1 MLGVSKSYRSQS
13 FCLFVACAAVAFVCR
28 VESFS
33 APLVMMQ
40 NNNGKHVHS
49 QSTLHRQNRHPHAR
63 AVFVGLYASSP
74 LDKDGDQEKN
84 IPDDSDAT
92 SQPRSS
98 ATSTDYSTEEILLC
112 VHLEVLPES
121 GVSVTAALEQVQA
134 YSQSFPFAAVLPVQP
149 LMYLPTTEGGVEI
162 KFLRKKTD
170 EKSGMDGG
178 LCFFIETTEPEAATQ
193 AATENNDNMVE
204 YVNDDDTDHDNDDD
218 QSRRMISVTVKRN
231 SVGQTIRKIVA
242 ERLVVTS
249 YVASLTAAAATATG
263 SEDVNTPAIATA
275 TPSQGT
281 VVIGSR
287 PSPVAEQVVRVTSL
301 FHKWM

>member
-1 MLGVSKSYRSQS
+1 MLGVLSCRSQS
-13 FCLFVACAAVAFVCR
+13 FCLFVVSTCAALVCH

-33 APLVMMQ
+33 ALPAMMK
-40 NNNGKHVHS
+40 NSNWNHVHTDM
-49 QSTLHRQNRHPHAR
+49 TLHRQHAR
-63 AVFVGLYASSP
+63 SFMNMRLHASSP
-74 LDKDGDQEKN
+74 LDKNDDNEKN
-84 IPDDSDAT
+84 IPDDSDAA
-92 SQPRSS
+92 SQPPKSS
-98 ATSTDYSTEEILLC
+98 TTTDYSTEEILLC
-112 VHLEVLPES
+112 MHLEVLAES
-121 GVSVTAALEQVQA
+121 RVSVQAALAQVQA

-149 LMYLPTTEGGVEI
+149 LMYLPTDAGGVEI

-178 LCFFIETTEPEAATQ
+178 LCFFIEITDEATAEI
-193 AATENNDNMVE
+193 AENNDNMVE
-204 YVNDDDTDHDNDDD
+204 YVNDDDMDNDDD

-231 SVGQTIRKIVA
+231 SVGQTIRKIIA

-249 YVASLTAAAATATG
+249 YVASLTAAAVATSDSNSKDA
-263 SEDVNTPAIATA
+263 PPATA

-281 VVIGSR
+281 VVMGSR